1 MKFYCLHEG
10 FYRGVQQRLD
20 SFQNACSALGIAFVA
35 LDSLKIDYSELP
47 VLGKTDLLYNA
58 TRGSESLENLLL
70 NKDVTT
76 FYIHNPELVANN
88 VDTTK
93 YSILHD
99 KAKIPGPKTIYQLSN
114 ERTLLHRYVAALGGF
129 PLILKSTGSTLGI
142 GTIKVDNFQ
151 TLYSIADFMIA
162 KGLAFILRQYI
173 VPKEVARLIVLGN
186 EVIAANQKLIPEGD
200 FRTSVVDQLPI
211 PKKYAPEIEQMA
223 ISATRLLNFEQAG
236 VDILIDENEQP
247 YLLEVNMPH
256 SFVATQKATGIDIA
270 FKMLEFLINKSKK
283 NY

>member
-10 FYRGVQQRLD
+10 FYSGVQLRLD
-20 SFQNACSALGIAFVA
+20 SFQNACSTLGITFVA

-47 VLGKTDLLYNA
+47 VLGKTDLLYNT

-70 NKDVTT
+70 NKEVTT
-76 FYIHNPELVANN
+76 FYIQNPKLVANN

-99 KAKIPGPKTIYQLSN
+99 KAKIPAPKTIYQLSN
-114 ERTLLHRYVAALGGF
+114 ERTLLHRYVDALGGF
-129 PLILKSTGSTLGI
+129 PLILKATGSTLGI

-173 VPKEVARLIVLGN
+173 VPKEVARLVVLGN

-200 FRTSVVDQLPI
+200 FRTSVVEQLPI
-211 PKKYAPEIEQMA
+211 PKKYPPEIEQMA

-247 YLLEVNMPH
+247 FLLEVNMPH

-270 FKMLEFLINKSKK
+270 FKMLEFLMNKSKK
-283 NY
+283 

>member
-10 FYRGVQQRLD
+10 FYSGVQQRLD

-70 NKDVTT
+70 NQEVTT
-76 FYIHNPELVANN
+76 FYIQNPELVANN

-99 KAKIPGPKTIYQLSN
+99 KAKIPAPKTIYQLSN

-129 PLILKSTGSTLGI
+129 PLILKATGSTLGI

-151 TLYSIADFMIA
+151 TLYSIADFLIA
-162 KGLAFILRQYI
+162 KGLTFILRQYI
-173 VPKEVARLIVLGN
+173 VPKEVARLVVLGN

-200 FRTSVVDQLPI
+200 FRTSVAEQMPI
-211 PKKYAPEIEQMA
+211 PKKYPPEIEQMA

-236 VDILIDENEQP
+236 VDILIGVNEQP
-247 YLLEVNMPH
+247 FLLEVNMPH

-270 FKMLEFLINKSKK
+270 FKMLEFLMNKSK
-283 NY
+283 N